1 MTANEMANKLEF
13 LLDRANSFGSP
24 GYTDEEISSILSSAQ
39 IQYVK
44 RFFNY
49 KNNAH
54 QTGFEET
61 EARGQGLSALIQ
73 DSGLLAPSSL
83 QVGVLPDGVF
93 YDLPKDF
100 MFTIYELVYI
110 NRNNCDDGKPT
121 SAGVRVVSHDEYSA
135 FKSNPYKKPYADNLG
150 ASVFRMYFN
159 PHQVTDRKRHELI
172 TDGTFD
178 ITSYRMRYL
187 KNPVDIVVSRQTPDN
202 QVSCELDEFT
212 HEVIVDIARDL
223 MLEVVKEQKLDNE
236 IDIENFE

>member
-24 GYTDEEISSILSSAQ
+24 GYTDGELSFALSSAQ

-44 RFFNY
+44 RFYNF

-73 DSGLLAPSSL
+73 DSGPLAVSNN
-83 QVGVLPDGVF
+83 QVGTLPNGTF
-93 YDLPKDF
+93 YSLPEDF
-100 MFTIYELVYI
+100 MFTIYELVFI
-110 NRNNCDDGKPT
+110 DRPDCNGNPT
-121 SAGVRVVSHDEYSA
+121 EAGVKVVSHDEYSL
-135 FKSNPYKKPYADNLG
+135 FKGNYYKRPFANNIH

-159 PHQVTDRKRHELI
+159 PDSGLKRHEII
-172 TDGTFD
+172 TDGTFSVN
-178 ITSYRMRYL
+178 SYRMRYL
-187 KNPVDIVVSRQTPDN
+187 KNPVDITVNRQDPPS
-202 QVSCELDEFT
+202 QVDCELDEFT

-223 MLEVVKEQKLDNE
+223 MLETVKEQKLDNE